1 MDYND
6 ILGKLNPMEDAE
18 VYFEQ
23 LPPELLSE
31 MDNVYRSE
39 HQNQRDGEYCTILVI
54 YYCNLLMPSVNR
66 FISLANWL
74 GVHC

>member
-23 LPPELLSE
+23 LPPEFLSE
-31 MDNVYRSE
+31 MDNACRSE
-39 HQNQRDGEYCTILVI
+39 NQN
-54 YYCNLLMPSVNR
+54 
-66 FISLANWL
+66 
-74 GVHC
+74 

>member
-23 LPPELLSE
+23 LPPEFLSE

-39 HQNQRDGEYCTILVI
+39 HQNQRRDGEYCTSLVI
-54 YYCNLLMPSVNR
+54 YYCNLLIV
-66 FISLANWL
+66 IYL
-74 GVHC
+74 